1 MNHLQVQEIFL
12 KDNKAMGE
20 TCKKILKLVIPITN
34 HHQDQGITRLIIFQY
49 YANMLRSFLSMFLI
63 YATKWETQL

>member
-20 TCKKILKLVIPITN
+20 TCKKILKLVIQIAN
-34 HHQDQGITRLIIFQY
+34 HHQDKGITRLIIFQY
-49 YANMLRSFLSMFLI
+49 YANVLKSFLSMFLI
-63 YATKWETQL
+63 